1 MSTLGRGLL
10 GGVVGAVLI
19 TGCARGP
26 TLSESSDRLNADTA
40 HVLRDGAQR
49 IGTPGDKPRTLTKR
63 TEPCTGGQSR
73 RTLRT
78 ELPLRT
84 GPAPAV
90 LVDQATGVTLGLMGD
105 RGYRLTAPPRGKG
118 RHRSFTMTRDVPSV
132 TFTVHF
138 QSGKHPAL
146 VLDGVTPC
154 LPE

>member
-1 MSTLGRGLL
+1 MSTVGRGLL
-10 GGVVGAVLI
+10 GGVVGTVLI

-49 IGTPGDKPRTLTKR
+49 LGPPGGKPRTLTSR
-63 TEPCTGGQSR
+63 TEPCTGGRSR
-73 RTLRT
+73 RQLRT
-78 ELPLRT
+78 ELPLRP
-84 GPAPAV
+84 GLAPTV

-105 RGYRLTAPPRGKG
+105 RGYRLTNPPSGKG

-132 TFTVHF
+132 TFTVRF
-138 QSGKHPAL
+138 QSGRHPAL